1 MTPSSLT
8 KPLAVEQA
16 QAEIAMLVLAQNEL
30 RNSVVRSRLKESVTT
45 IDLLG
50 RVFAENVVSPIN
62 VPSHDNSAMD
72 GFAFAF
78 ADLNPDTE
86 TVLNVVGT
94 SFAGD
99 ANRAKVSAGQAIKV
113 MTGAM
118 MPFGT
123 DTVVPFEN
131 ANAADNEV
139 TIPTGQKLGQNRRFA
154 GEDLAMG
161 KAAVHAGRRCTA
173 SDMGLIASLGI
184 SSCLAHPKIKVAL
197 LSTGDELTAL
207 GSPLLPGKIYDS
219 NRFTLT
225 GLLVKLGVEI
235 IDLGIIPDN
244 PDALETALKYAAQKA
259 DVIISSGGVSVGEAD
274 FTRTVMNRLGSVD
287 FCTVAMRPGRPIAI
301 GRLHSNEKSAL
312 YFGLPG
318 NPVAV
323 MVTFYF
329 FVQDAIRQLAGETVT
344 PLALVKASAQTAF
357 RKKSGRTEYQR
368 AIYEITEDRQAQVRT
383 TGGQGSGVLSSMSSA
398 NCLVVLH
405 HEQTSIDV
413 GDTVDVVLFDSLD

>member
-1 MTPSSLT
+1 MTPSSLD
-8 KPLAVEQA
+8 KPLAVEHA
-16 QAEIAMLVLAQNEL
+16 QAEISQLIQLQKKLPTSGFSSNPTEM
-30 RNSVVRSRLKESVTT
+30 VRT
-45 IDLLG
+45 IDLLN

-62 VPSHDNSAMD
+62 VPPHDNSAMD
-72 GFAFAF
+72 GFALAF
-78 ADLNPDTE
+78 ADLNAEAE
-86 TVLNVVGT
+86 TILTITST

-99 ANRAKVSAGQAIKV
+99 TKKSTIGAGQAIKV

-118 MPFGT
+118 MPFGA

-131 ANAADNEV
+131 AMATGNKV
-139 TIPTGQKLGQNRRFA
+139 SIPKGQKLGQNRRFM
-154 GEDLAMG
+154 GEDLKLG
-161 KAAVHAGRRCTA
+161 TAAIVEGRRCTA

-184 SSCLAHPKIKVAL
+184 SSCLMRPKIKVAMI
-197 LSTGDELTAL
+197 STGDELMEL

-219 NRFTLT
+219 NRFTLI
-225 GLLVKLGVEI
+225 GLLSGLGVEI
-235 IDLGIIPDN
+235 IDLGIVPDN
-244 PDALETALKYAAQKA
+244 PGTLEATLKHAIECA

-301 GRLHSNEKSAL
+301 GQLQSGGKSAL

-329 FVQDAIRQLAGETVT
+329 FVRNAIRQLAGENVS
-344 PLALVKASAQTAF
+344 PFAFIKACAQTAF
-357 RKKSGRTEYQR
+357 RKKTGRTEYQR
-368 AIYEITEDRQAQVRT
+368 AIYKLSPDRQAVVYS
-383 TGGQGSGVLSSMSSA
+383 TGSQGSGVLSSMSSA

-405 HEQTSIDV
+405 HEQTNINV
-413 GDTVDVVLFDSLD
+413 GDMVDVVLFDSLE

>member
-30 RNSVVRSRLKESVTT
+30 RSALTKAGRTESVST
-45 IDLLG
+45 IDLLN
-50 RVFAENVVSPIN
+50 RVFAENVISPIN

-72 GFAFAF
+72 GYALAY
-78 ADLNPDTE
+78 ADLKADSE
-86 TVLNVVGT
+86 TTLNVVGT

-99 ANRAKVSAGQAIKV
+99 ANRRAISAGQAIKV

-118 MPFGT
+118 MPLGA

-131 ANAADNEV
+131 ASEVSNHV

-154 GEDLAMG
+154 GEDLAVG
-161 KAAVHAGRRCTA
+161 KAAVRSGRRCTA

-184 SSCLAHPKIKVAL
+184 SSCLVHPKIKVAL

-225 GLLVKLGVEI
+225 GLLAKLGVEI
-235 IDLGIIPDN
+235 IDLGIIPDIPN
-244 PDALETALKYAAQKA
+244 ALETALKYATEKA

-274 FTRTVMNRLGSVD
+274 FTRAVMNRLGSVD

-301 GRLHSNEKSAL
+301 GRLQSNEKSAL

-329 FVQDAIRQLAGETVT
+329 FVRDAIRQLSGESVP
-344 PLALVKASAQTAF
+344 PLAFVKANAQTAF

-368 AIYEITEDRQAQVRT
+368 AIYEITADRRAQVRS